1 LPKPPQSKQPHAA
14 KHGGQLL
21 AATKKFHIPLAD
33 WLDLSTGI
41 NPNGWP
47 VPSIPP
53 ECWQRLPEDTDDQ
66 LTAATQDYYQCKSVL
81 PLPGSQAGIQI
92 LPRLK
97 SPCRVLV
104 LANSYSE
111 HAFHWQA
118 AGHTVNC
125 VTAAG
130 YSEQIDKHD
139 VVIVVNPDNPSGEL
153 ISTETMLDWHGSLS
167 KRDGWLLVD
176 EAFIDINPENSL
188 CQYSPLKG
196 LLILRSLGKFFGL
209 AGIRAG
215 ALIAEK
221 NIIDQVAEALGPWS
235 ISHPTRWI
243 STQALLDTQWHVE
256 ARIRLRQQSQQ
267 LRSHLQK
274 LNANSLHGTEL
285 FQTASM
291 PDATAMYEQF
301 SRAGI
306 LTRLLNDQS
315 GLRFG
320 LPGSEINMQRLK
332 SAISQIT
339 NNT

>member
-1 LPKPPQSKQPHAA
+1 LPKHSPYNQPPAA

-21 AATKKFHIPLAD
+21 AAAKKFRIPRAD

-66 LTAATQDYYQCKSVL
+66 LTTATQRYYQCKSVI

-92 LPRLK
+92 LPQLR

-118 AGHTVNC
+118 AGHSVNS
-125 VTAAG
+125 VTAADF
-130 YSEQIDKHD
+130 SAQIDKHD
-139 VVIVVNPDNPSGEL
+139 VAIVVNPDNPSGEL
-153 ISTETMLDWHGSLS
+153 ISTETLLDWHDSLS
-167 KRDGWLLVD
+167 KRGGWLLVD
-176 EAFIDINPENSL
+176 EAFIDVNPENSL
-188 CQYSPLKG
+188 CPCSPLEG

-221 NIIDQVAEALGPWS
+221 NIIDQVGETLGPWS
-235 ISHPTRWI
+235 ISHPTRWV
-243 STQALLDTQWHVE
+243 STQALLDTQWQ
-256 ARIRLRQQSQQ
+256 ADTRIQLKQQSQQ

-274 LNANSLHGTEL
+274 LNANSLNGTEL
-285 FQTASM
+285 FQTISM
-291 PDATAMYEQF
+291 PDAATMYEQF
-301 SRAGI
+301 ARSGI
-306 LTRLLNDQS
+306 LTRLLNHQR

-320 LPGSEINMQRLK
+320 LPGSDTNMQRLVD
-332 SAISQIT
+332 AISQIS
-339 NNT
+339 NRK